1 MGPDPQAEH
10 WGSPCFLLFLRPC
23 LQVPDFF
30 NVTPISHM
38 HATMTDFTYSL
49 EKNYYK
55 SSQIIITLISKIDLV
70 VQNNILFISSN
81 SLFYNCFLMLALFL
95 RFLPNLCSYAYGLS
109 EFRYRHN
116 RSQNYFALFAYS
128 NPIDVWTDVLLF
140 IGFSGPTF
148 YTKL

>member
-1 MGPDPQAEH
+1 
-10 WGSPCFLLFLRPC
+10 
-23 LQVPDFF
+23 
-30 NVTPISHM
+30 M

-55 SSQIIITLISKIDLV
+55 SSQIIITLISKIDLI

-81 SLFYNCFLMLALFL
+81 SLQLHSNACLIPQIFAKLMLIRLWTF
-95 RFLPNLCSYAYGLS
+95 RIPIC
-109 EFRYRHN
+109 RYRHN
-116 RSQNYFALFAYS
+116 RSQNYFALFALFAYS
-128 NPIDVWTDVLLF
+128 NPIDVGTDVLLF